1 MSKICTFILLFIVTS
16 GNVFAQ
22 EDDGILWEI
31 TGNDA
36 KKSYILG
43 TCHAVEGDFLDS
55 IPGFATAWFH
65 AEKIMTECEVN
76 RSLLTKIENS
86 GENATEM
93 PSDTTYA
100 MLLDS
105 ADLAKLDSLFH
116 GVFSTISKLKPI
128 VITPFVKQMMNG
140 TSKSVS
146 TKKSQSRAYMDA
158 EIQLRCRENGKISAY
173 CETHE
178 VQLNLNRYTRNIM
191 INIPL
196 DQQAKMLHN
205 VLINNNTVN
214 RNKNNQ
220 DDLVRK
226 YKAGSIRFVNMDE
239 LLTDTEGIML
249 PPDIVQKIYDM
260 AFTNRNNRWMPIIEK
275 HINEAPTL
283 IAVGFGH
290 LIGANGLIAQL
301 RKQGYIVNPITKEE

>member
-1 MSKICTFILLFIVTS
+1 MSKICIFILLFIVTS
-16 GNVFAQ
+16 GSGFAQ

-43 TCHAVEGDFLDS
+43 TCHAVEGNFLDS

-76 RSLLTKIENS
+76 RSLLTKNENS
-86 GENATEM
+86 GENATKM

-105 ADLAKLDSLFH
+105 ADLAKLDSLFR
-116 GVFSTISKLKPI
+116 GGFSTISKLKPFI
-128 VITPFVKQMMNG
+128 ITPLVKKMMNG

-146 TKKSQSRAYMDA
+146 TKKSQPRANMDA
-158 EIQLRCRENGKISAY
+158 EIQLRCREYGKIIAY
-173 CETHE
+173 CEDSE
-178 VQLNLNRYTRNIM
+178 VQLNLNRYMRNIM
-191 INIPL
+191 INMPL
-196 DQQAKMLHN
+196 SQQAEMLHN
-205 VLINNNTVN
+205 VLVNNDTVN
-214 RNKNNQ
+214 SNKNNQ

-239 LLTDTEGIML
+239 LSTDTEGIML
-249 PPDIVQKIYDM
+249 SPDIVQKIYDM
-260 AFTNRNNRWMPIIEK
+260 TFTNRNNSWMPIIEK